1 MTEEESNNVALLKK
15 GYALWNQ
22 SKADCEGV
30 SCWMALLSDDVQW
43 RSLAAGAA
51 GMEFTRACRSK
62 DEVQNYFQELGKDWE
77 LLSYDANEFI
87 AQGDRVVMLGS
98 CEWKHRGT
106 GKIVK
111 SPKADVHRLR
121 DGKVVDFME
130 FYDTAGAL
138 AAAG

>member
-1 MTEEESNNVALLKK
+1 MTDEESKNVALLKR

-22 SKADCEGV
+22 SKGDRQGV
-30 SCWMALLSDDVQW
+30 SSWMSLLSDDVQW
-43 RSLAAGAA
+43 RSVAAGAP
-51 GMEFTRACRSK
+51 GMEFSRACQSK
-62 DEVQNYFQELGKDWE
+62 NEVQRYFEELGKDWE
-77 LLSYDANEFI
+77 LLNYNADEFI

-106 GKIVK
+106 GKIMK

-130 FYDTAGAL
+130 FYDSIAGQ
-138 AAAG
+138 AAAT

>member
-1 MTEEESNNVALLKK
+1 MTEEESNNVALLEK
-15 GYALWNQ
+15 GYAFWHQ
-22 SKADCEGV
+22 SKADCEGA
-30 SCWMALLSDDVQW
+30 SCWMDLLSEDVQW
-43 RSLAAGAA
+43 RSLAGGAA
-51 GMEFTRACRSK
+51 GMEFTLACRSK
-62 DEVQNYFQELGKDWE
+62 DEVQRYFQDLGKDWE
-77 LLSYDANEFI
+77 MVSYNVHEFI

-106 GKIVK
+106 GKIMK

-130 FYDTAGAL
+130 FYDTAAAL

>member
-1 MTEEESNNVALLKK
+1 MTEEESNNVALLEK
-15 GYALWNQ
+15 GYALWHQ
-22 SKADCEGV
+22 SKADREGV
-30 SCWMALLSDDVQW
+30 ACWVDLLSEDVQW

-51 GMEFTRACRSK
+51 GMEFTQACRSK
-62 DEVQNYFQELGKDWE
+62 DEVQRYFEDLGKDWE
-77 LLSYDANEFI
+77 MVSYNVHEFI

-98 CEWKHRGT
+98 CEWKHRST
-106 GKIVK
+106 GKIMK

-130 FYDTAGAL
+130 FYDTAAAL